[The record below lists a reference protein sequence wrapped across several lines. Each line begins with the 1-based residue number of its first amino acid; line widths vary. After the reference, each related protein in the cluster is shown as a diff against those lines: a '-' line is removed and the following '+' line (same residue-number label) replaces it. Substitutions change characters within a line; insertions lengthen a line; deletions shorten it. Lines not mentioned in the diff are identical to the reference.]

1 MREKTILSFIETLED
16 IKDSGLSI
24 NAYCKAEG
32 KDPQSI
38 YSKMQ
43 NFKKNVD
50 STTDYYNK
58 VVSLYNSIVG
68 RKEYDKISQPKS
80 IKEPEEVSFVEKQD
94 SDTNLTE
101 VDYERDE
108 DGKIVYYSYKIYRRN
123 KAPLIGKF
131 SRDEMNIIYRL
142 YSYYGASLTQREV
155 SRYFPE
161 LSLVDFRRILS
172 AMNIYKASA
181 PFAPHVIE
189 ENSEDELRKM
199 QLREKENGFLAKIEE
214 DRVRNN
220 EVLLKKFATENA
232 ELKSQLDN
240 LSKMKFEVT
249 PLEPLNLV
257 MPGFFSGGQPQFKA
271 INVYLADMHIGAT
284 VCSGTLYKENINY
297 NVNEVKRRLDTTI
310 QAISELGTFDQVN
323 ICLMGDMMDCC
334 GPTNKTARL
343 DHTLPESMDGFEQA
357 NAYISLITDFVRN
370 INQLGANIKLYSVRC
385 GNHTGPI
392 EYIATRALFAE
403 ITNSWGIETK
413 LFDDFFGV
421 FKCQDNTFVLT
432 HGKDDRFMKKG
443 MPLNIDDK
451 NKVLIYEWLN
461 DNGLTED
468 NIHIIKGDLHSNNF
482 NSCKRFDYRNVLS
495 LFGASDYSSFN
506 FSRNS
511 YGVSYDIVTYNGS
524 VMRGEITDM

>member
-1 MREKTILSFIETLED
+1 MRVKTILSFIETLQK

-24 NAYCKAEG
+24 SAYCKANG
-32 KDPQSI
+32 KEPQSI

-43 NFKKNVD
+43 NFKNSVD
-50 STTDYYNK
+50 STTEYYNK
-58 VVSLYNSIVG
+58 VIGLYNSIVD
-68 RKEYDKISQPKS
+68 KEDQKYNKI
-80 IKEPEEVSFVEKQD
+80 PEEQKVVSVDTQD

-101 VDYERDE
+101 INYERDE
-108 DGKIVYYSYKIYRRN
+108 DDRIIYYSYKIYRRN

-161 LSLVDFRRILS
+161 LSLVDFRRILT

-189 ENSEDELRKM
+189 ENSEEELRKM

-214 DRVRNN
+214 DRIRNN
-220 EVLLKKFATENA
+220 ETLLKKFATENA

-240 LSKMKFEVT
+240 LSKMKFEIT
-249 PLEPLNLV
+249 PLEPLQLV
-257 MPGFFSGGQPQFKA
+257 PTHTSSGERPRFKG
-271 INVYLADMHIGAT
+271 INIYLADLHIGAT

-297 NVNEVKRRLDTTI
+297 DTNEIKRRLDEVVNEVSSI
-310 QAISELGTFDQVN
+310 GSFDEINV
-323 ICLMGDMMDCC
+323 CLMGDMMDCC

-370 INQLGANIKLYSVRC
+370 INYLGSKVKLYSVRC

-403 ITNSWGIETK
+403 ISRAWNIETK

-421 FKCQDNTFVLT
+421 FECCNNTFVIT

-451 NKVLIYEWLN
+451 NKVMIYEWLN
-461 DNGLTED
+461 DQGLTGD

-511 YGVSYDIVTYNGS
+511 YGVSYDIISQNS
-524 VMRGEITDM
+524 CIMRGEITDM